1 MSRSYAFSSPA
12 KSMRHCPHGL
22 CPLLTSRS
30 NKAPLFGRSVSVKHT
45 KDNDKPKRIVK
56 AFLRRFRQGQPRK
69 PENLSPQPSGSPENY
84 VIVCV
89 YIHRPS
95 EVSSNPFSVLGLA
108 GSGKSTFINLATNR
122 RTTIADKQSLEIATK
137 SIHAISYTPKH
148 HACTF
153 HFIDTLGLDIDSF
166 QTCQIFDQV
175 TQLSPS
181 RRIDALIY
189 LQRSDDHRSVD
200 PAVAYARAFLSLGGA
215 DWKRKTTFVTTQWG
229 TPTKK
234 VMQMAGR
241 QSIPRRASQARVDQ
255 FYGEYADAWRIID
268 RMYNPVRV
276 IALLGASGSGRS
288 TFINTA
294 TGRPMLPADPNKQ
307 TLEPNT
313 VEVEAI
319 PYKLLTRESEIIF
332 IDTPELQNMDQIQ
345 IAEVRA
351 KCPKRR
357 VDGIIYLQNIG
368 DNRIQPIATH
378 EGTFKALAGEDWA
391 RKTVGVT
398 SMWPLD
404 DQPEG
409 QFRARHAELARL
421 WKAAGMKEA
430 RFSKVTQDEAWQ
442 IIDLLLDNPTT
453 HRPFVA

>member
-1 MSRSYAFSSPA
+1 M
-12 KSMRHCPHGL
+12 K
-22 CPLLTSRS
+22 
-30 NKAPLFGRSVSVKHT
+30 PLFGRSVSAKLT
-45 KDNDKPKRIVK
+45 KDNDIHLKRKGIVR
-56 AFLRRFRQGQPRK
+56 AFLRRFTQGQPRK
-69 PENLSPQPSGSPENY
+69 LDNLSPQPSGSPENY
-84 VIVCV
+84 VIV
-89 YIHRPS
+89 
-95 EVSSNPFSVLGLA
+95 VLGLA

-137 SIHAISYTPKH
+137 SIHSISYTPEH

-153 HFIDTLGLDIDSF
+153 HFIDTLGLDIDNH

-175 TQLSPS
+175 AQLSPS

-189 LQRSDDHRSVD
+189 LRRSDDHRSVD
-200 PAVAYARAFLSLGGA
+200 PAVAYARVFLSLGGA

-234 VMQMAGR
+234 AMQMAGR
-241 QSIPRRASQARVDQ
+241 QSILWRASQARVDR
-255 FYGEYADAWRIID
+255 FYGQYADAWRIID
-268 RMYNPVRV
+268 RMYNSVHV

-294 TGRPMLPADPNKQ
+294 AGRPMPSADPNKP

-313 VEVEAI
+313 MEVEAI
-319 PYKLLTRESEIIF
+319 PYEQSTRGSEIIF
-332 IDTPELQNMDQIQ
+332 IDTPELQNIDQIQ
-345 IAEVRA
+345 IAKVRA
-351 KCPKRR
+351 RCPKRR

-368 DNRIQPIATH
+368 DNRIQPITTY

-409 QFRARHAELARL
+409 QLQARHAELARL

-430 RFSKVTQDEAWQ
+430 QFSKVTQDEAWQ
-442 IIDLLLDNPTT
+442 IIDLLLDNPTIRT
-453 HRPFVA
+453 PL